1 MADDAYISLPILAN
15 PWHVS
20 LSAFSIPSLVSLLA
34 IAMGTSSRRN
44 ATTAEAL
51 LLALM
56 LSSSAARAAAADPG
70 FSCGPSS
77 PSLSLP
83 FCDRSL
89 PAAQRAADLVSRM
102 TVAEKVSQMGD
113 EAAGVPRLGVPPYK
127 YWSEGLHGL
136 AFWGHGLRFE
146 GAVRGVT
153 SFPQVLLTAASFD
166 EGLWFRIGQVSTPTL
181 YSHTA
186 TPQGLQANTALYTDL
201 NGKFI
206 ELVHHHFVRTKF
218 YPCMECVCVD
228 SITFS

>member
-1 MADDAYISLPILAN
+1 MKTWQPSIGRGRLYKPTDPCISL
-15 PWHVS
+15 VFS
-20 LSAFSIPSLVSLLA
+20 LPSLVSLLS

-44 ATTAEAL
+44 ATTAAAL

-77 PSLSLP
+77 PSRSLP

-166 EGLWFRIGQVSTPTL
+166 EGLWFRIGQVSTPP
-181 YSHTA
+181 
-186 TPQGLQANTALYTDL
+186 TPLLGMCLCGL
-201 NGKFI
+201 
-206 ELVHHHFVRTKF
+206 
-218 YPCMECVCVD
+218 
-228 SITFS
+228 TFSSTN

>member
-77 PSLSLP
+77 PSRSLP

-89 PAAQRAADLVSRM
+89 PAARRAADLVSRM

-136 AFWGHGLRFE
+136 AFWGHGLRFD

-166 EGLWFRIGQVSTPTL
+166 EGLWFRIGQVSTPP
-181 YSHTA
+181 
-186 TPQGLQANTALYTDL
+186 TPLLGMCLCGLTFSSTNVICHLVLALNFKRLLYTEK
-201 NGKFI
+201 NR
-206 ELVHHHFVRTKF
+206 EL
-218 YPCMECVCVD
+218 CMHGYVL
-228 SITFS
+228 